1 MRLLTKALIG
11 VAAVGITVA
20 IIDSCTSS
28 NDEKKETENK
38 VVDITEEIAK
48 KEDDTILKKIKRFV
62 KKKVVKF
69 LAWVT
74 LHMEQIEAVGAVLG
88 LAGAAISIAGSVRD
102 FARGDDIQEKLDNIE
117 GLLERHDELERERNN
132 HLGKYVEECTHVVND
147 NLKTADKDIILLADK
162 MGYKLLEAD
171 EVFEF

>member
-11 VAAVGITVA
+11 VAVVGMTVA
-20 IIDSCTSS
+20 VIDSCTSDNKS
-28 NDEKKETENK
+28 ETEDK

-48 KEDDTILKKIKRFV
+48 KEDDTVLKKIKRFV

-88 LAGAAISIAGSVRD
+88 LAGAGISIAGSIRD
-102 FARGDDIQEKLDNIE
+102 FARGDDIQERLDKME
-117 GLLERHDELERERNN
+117 HLLEDHDRLERDRVN
-132 HLGKYVEECTHVVND
+132 HLGQYTQECTKVIND
-147 NLKTADKDIILLADK
+147 NLKTTDKDIILLADK